1 MGEIYMQ
8 SNINTNKGFFSNL
21 SGLYERFIYGETKS
35 EDDKVLENLRKAHT
49 EWKQAE
55 SYFENVT
62 DPDLVDHAIYQIEAA
77 RTKYTYLLRIA
88 REMHIHVDF
97 T

>member
-1 MGEIYMQ
+1 MQ
-8 SNINTNKGFFSNL
+8 TNEHINKRFFSNL
-21 SGLYERFIYGETKS
+21 SGLYEKFIYGETKN
-35 EDDKVLENLRKAHT
+35 EDEKVIDNLRKAHT

-88 REMHIHVDF
+88 REMHLHVDF

>member
-1 MGEIYMQ
+1 MQ
-8 SNINTNKGFFSNL
+8 TNERINKKFFSNI
-21 SGLYERFIYGETKS
+21 SGLYERFIYGDTKN
-35 EDDKVLENLRKAHT
+35 EDDKVIDNLRRAHT

-88 REMHIHVDF
+88 REMHLHVDL

>member
-1 MGEIYMQ
+1 MQ
-8 SNINTNKGFFSNL
+8 RSINLNKGFLNNL
-21 SGLYERFIYGETKS
+21 SGLYEKFIYGETKS
-35 EDDKVLENLRKAHT
+35 EDDKVIDNLRKAHT

-55 SYFENVT
+55 TYFENVT
-62 DPDLVDHAIYQIEAA
+62 DPDLIDHAIYQIEAS

-88 REMHIHVDF
+88 REMHLQVDF